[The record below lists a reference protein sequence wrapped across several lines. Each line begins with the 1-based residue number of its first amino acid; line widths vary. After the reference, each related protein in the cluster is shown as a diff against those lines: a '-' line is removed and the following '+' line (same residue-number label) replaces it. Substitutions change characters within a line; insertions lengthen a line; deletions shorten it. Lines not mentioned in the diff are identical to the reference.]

1 MTATVTSIAAPV
13 TVGTIS
19 TQAGATVFVYT
30 DLDGTLSSDCTG
42 CGEYAWTLAAD
53 LGFARQHAAACFRRP
68 RPLRLAA

>member
-1 MTATVTSIAAPV
+1 MTVTVTFIAAPV
-13 TVGTIS
+13 TVDAIP
-19 TQAGATVFVYT
+19 TQAGATVHVYT
-30 DLDGTLSSDCTG
+30 DPDGSLSSDCTG